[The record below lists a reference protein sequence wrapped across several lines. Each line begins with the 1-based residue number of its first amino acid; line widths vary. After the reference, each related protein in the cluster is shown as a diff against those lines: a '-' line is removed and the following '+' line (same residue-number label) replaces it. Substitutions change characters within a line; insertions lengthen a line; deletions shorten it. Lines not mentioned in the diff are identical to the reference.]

1 MGIPVGKITDN
12 YGITV
17 ERLTYAINPDKWDS
31 QILADFASQYG
42 SPRQYSILERAKLIG
57 TFGAVSR
64 LLDII
69 QQSTLAP
76 YSGKGRKPKSVL
88 PENRKKPKKEDDYE
102 LDSMNTEDINKA
114 LGLHRKEQ

>member
-1 MGIPVGKITDN
+1 MGIPLGKIASAF
-12 YGITV
+12 GFTV
-17 ERLTYAINPDKWDS
+17 ERLTYAIDPDQWDS

-42 SPRQYSILERAKLIG
+42 SPKNYTIIERAKLIG
-57 TFGAVSR
+57 TFGAVAR

-88 PENRKKPKKEDDYE
+88 PENRKNTKKEDYE

>member
-1 MGIPVGKITDN
+1 MGIPVGKIASAF
-12 YGITV
+12 GFTV
-17 ERLTYAINPDKWDS
+17 ERLTYAINPDQWDS

-42 SPRQYSILERAKLIG
+42 SPRQYTLIERAKLIG
-57 TFGAVSR
+57 TFGATAR

-88 PENRKKPKKEDDYE
+88 PENRKNTKKEDYE

-114 LGLHRKEQ
+114 LGLRRKEQ

>member
-1 MGIPVGKITDN
+1 MGIPVGKIA
-12 YGITV
+12 GAFGFTV
-17 ERLTYAINPDKWDS
+17 ERLTYAINPDQWDS

-42 SPRQYSILERAKLIG
+42 SPRQYTIIERAKLIG
-57 TFGAVSR
+57 TFGATAR

-76 YSGKGRKPKSVL
+76 YSGRGRKPKSVL
-88 PENRKKPKKEDDYE
+88 PENRKNTKKEDYE

>member
-1 MGIPVGKITDN
+1 MGIPLGKITDN

-42 SPRQYSILERAKLIG
+42 SPRQYTILERAKLIG
-57 TFGAVSR
+57 TFGAVAR

-88 PENRKKPKKEDDYE
+88 PEDRKNKEDYE
-102 LDSMNTEDINKA
+102 LDSMNTEDIDKA
-114 LGLHRKEQ
+114 LGLHRKE

>member
-1 MGIPVGKITDN
+1 MGIPLGKIASAF
-12 YGITV
+12 GFTV
-17 ERLTYAINPDKWDS
+17 ERLTYAINPDQWDS

-42 SPRQYSILERAKLIG
+42 SPRQYTIIERAKLIG
-57 TFGAVSR
+57 TFGATAR

-88 PENRKKPKKEDDYE
+88 PENRKNTKKEDYE

>member
-1 MGIPVGKITDN
+1 MGIPVGKIASAF
-12 YGITV
+12 GFTV
-17 ERLTYAINPDKWDS
+17 ERLTYAINPDQWDS

-42 SPRQYSILERAKLIG
+42 SPRQYSIIERAKLIG
-57 TFGAVSR
+57 TFGATAR

-88 PENRKKPKKEDDYE
+88 PENRKNTKKEDYE

>member
-1 MGIPVGKITDN
+1 MGIPVGKIASAF
-12 YGITV
+12 GFTV
-17 ERLTYAINPDKWDS
+17 ERLTYAINPDQWDS

-42 SPRQYSILERAKLIG
+42 SPRNYTLIERAKLIG
-57 TFGAVSR
+57 TFGATAR

-76 YSGKGRKPKSVL
+76 YSGNGRKPKSVL
-88 PENRKKPKKEDDYE
+88 PDNRKNTKTEDYE

>member
-1 MGIPVGKITDN
+1 MGIFVGKIASAF
-12 YGITV
+12 GFTV
-17 ERLTYAINPDKWDS
+17 ERLTYAINPDQWDS

-42 SPRQYSILERAKLIG
+42 SPRNYTLIERAKLIG
-57 TFGAVSR
+57 TFGATAR
-64 LLDII
+64 LLDVI

-88 PENRKKPKKEDDYE
+88 PENRKNTKKEDYE

>member
-1 MGIPVGKITDN
+1 
-12 YGITV
+12 
-17 ERLTYAINPDKWDS
+17 
-31 QILADFASQYG
+31 LADFASQYG
-42 SPRQYSILERAKLIG
+42 SPKNYSIIERAKLIG
-57 TFGAVSR
+57 TFGTTAR
-64 LLDII
+64 LLDIV

-88 PENRKKPKKEDDYE
+88 PENRKNTKKEDYE

>member
-1 MGIPVGKITDN
+1 MGIPVGKIASAF
-12 YGITV
+12 GFTV
-17 ERLTYAINPDKWDS
+17 ERLTYAINPDQWDS

-42 SPRQYSILERAKLIG
+42 SPRQYTLIERAKLIG
-57 TFGAVSR
+57 TFGATAR

-88 PENRKKPKKEDDYE
+88 PENRKNTKKEDYE
-102 LDSMNTEDINKA
+102 LDSMNTEDIDKA

>member
-1 MGIPVGKITDN
+1 MGIPVGKIASAF
-12 YGITV
+12 GFTV
-17 ERLTYAINPDKWDS
+17 ERLTYAINPDQWDS
-31 QILADFASQYG
+31 RILADFASQYG
-42 SPRQYSILERAKLIG
+42 SPRQYTIIERAKLIG
-57 TFGAVSR
+57 TFGATAR

-88 PENRKKPKKEDDYE
+88 PENRKNTKKEDYE

>member
-1 MGIPVGKITDN
+1 MGIPVGKIA
-12 YGITV
+12 GAFGFTV
-17 ERLTYAINPDKWDS
+17 ERLTYAINPDQWDS

-42 SPRQYSILERAKLIG
+42 SPKNYTIIERAKLIG
-57 TFGAVSR
+57 TFGATAR

-88 PENRKKPKKEDDYE
+88 PENRKNTKKEDYE

>member
-1 MGIPVGKITDN
+1 MGILVGKIADN
-12 YGITV
+12 YGVTV
-17 ERLTYAINPDKWDS
+17 ERLTYAINPDKWDG

-42 SPRQYSILERAKLIG
+42 SPRQYTILERAKLIG
-57 TFGAVSR
+57 TFGAVAR

-88 PENRKKPKKEDDYE
+88 PENQKKKEDYE

>member
-1 MGIPVGKITDN
+1 MGVLVGKITDD

-42 SPRQYSILERAKLIG
+42 SPRQYSLIERAKLIG
-57 TFGAVSR
+57 TFGATAR

-76 YSGKGRKPKSVL
+76 YSGKGSKPKSVL
-88 PENRKKPKKEDDYE
+88 PENQKETKTEDYE

>member
-1 MGIPVGKITDN
+1 MGIPLGKITDD

-42 SPRQYSILERAKLIG
+42 SPRQYTLIERAKLIG
-57 TFGAVSR
+57 TFGATAR

-76 YSGKGRKPKSVL
+76 YSGKGQKPKSVL
-88 PENRKKPKKEDDYE
+88 PENQKDTKREDYE
-102 LDSMNTEDINKA
+102 LDSMNAEDINKA
-114 LGLHRKEQ
+114 LGLHRKE

>member
-1 MGIPVGKITDN
+1 MGIPLGKIASAF
-12 YGITV
+12 GFTV
-17 ERLTYAINPDKWDS
+17 ERLTYAIDPDQWDS

-42 SPRQYSILERAKLIG
+42 SPKNYTIIERAKLIG
-57 TFGAVSR
+57 TFGAVAR

-88 PENRKKPKKEDDYE
+88 PENRKNTKKEDYE

-114 LGLHRKEQ
+114 LGLHRKE

>member
-1 MGIPVGKITDN
+1 MGIPVGKIASAF
-12 YGITV
+12 GFTV

-42 SPRQYSILERAKLIG
+42 SPRQYTILERAKLIG
-57 TFGAVSR
+57 TFGATAR

-76 YSGKGRKPKSVL
+76 YSGKGRKPRSVL
-88 PENRKKPKKEDDYE
+88 PGDRKNAKNEDYE

-114 LGLHRKEQ
+114 LGLHRKE

>member
-1 MGIPVGKITDN
+1 MGILVGKIASAF
-12 YGITV
+12 GFTV
-17 ERLTYAINPDKWDS
+17 ERLTYAINPDQWDS

-42 SPRQYSILERAKLIG
+42 SPRNYTLIERAKLIG
-57 TFGAVSR
+57 TFGATAR

-88 PENRKKPKKEDDYE
+88 PEDRKNTKKEDYE

>member
-1 MGIPVGKITDN
+1 MGIPLGKIIDD

-17 ERLTYAINPDKWDS
+17 ERLTYAINPDKWES

-57 TFGAVSR
+57 TFGATAR

-69 QQSTLAP
+69 QQSALAP
-76 YSGKGRKPKSVL
+76 YSGKGQKPKSVL
-88 PENRKKPKKEDDYE
+88 PENQKDTKKEGYE

-114 LGLHRKEQ
+114 LGLH

>member
-1 MGIPVGKITDN
+1 MGIPVGKIASAF
-12 YGITV
+12 GFTV
-17 ERLTYAINPDKWDS
+17 ERLTYAINPDQWDS

-42 SPRQYSILERAKLIG
+42 SPRQYTIIERAKLIG
-57 TFGAVSR
+57 TFGATAR

-76 YSGKGRKPKSVL
+76 YSGRGRKPKSVL
-88 PENRKKPKKEDDYE
+88 PENRKNTKKEDYE

>member
-1 MGIPVGKITDN
+1 MGIPLGKITDN

-17 ERLTYAINPDKWDS
+17 ERLTYAINPDKWDG

-42 SPRQYSILERAKLIG
+42 SPRQYTLIERAKLIG
-57 TFGAVSR
+57 TFGATAR

-76 YSGKGRKPKSVL
+76 YSGKGSKPKSVL
-88 PENRKKPKKEDDYE
+88 PENQKDTKRDDYE
-102 LDSMNTEDINKA
+102 LDSMNAEDINKA
-114 LGLHRKEQ
+114 LGLHRKE

>member
-1 MGIPVGKITDN
+1 MGIPLGKIASAF
-12 YGITV
+12 GFTV
-17 ERLTYAINPDKWDS
+17 ERLTYAINPDQWDS

-42 SPRQYSILERAKLIG
+42 SPRQYSIIERAKLIG
-57 TFGAVSR
+57 TFGATAR

-76 YSGKGRKPKSVL
+76 YSGNGRKPKSVL
-88 PENRKKPKKEDDYE
+88 PENRKNTKKEDCE

>member
-1 MGIPVGKITDN
+1 MGIPLGKIASAF
-12 YGITV
+12 GFTV
-17 ERLTYAINPDKWDS
+17 ERLTYAINPDQWDS

-57 TFGAVSR
+57 TFGATAR

-88 PENRKKPKKEDDYE
+88 PNNQKNTKTEDYE

>member
-1 MGIPVGKITDN
+1 MGIPLGKIASAF
-12 YGITV
+12 GFTV
-17 ERLTYAINPDKWDS
+17 ERLTYAINPDQWDS

-42 SPRQYSILERAKLIG
+42 SPRQYTIIERAKLIG
-57 TFGAVSR
+57 TFGATAR

-88 PENRKKPKKEDDYE
+88 PEDRKNTKTEDYE

-114 LGLHRKEQ
+114 LGLHRKE

>member
-1 MGIPVGKITDN
+1 MGIPLGKIASAF
-12 YGITV
+12 GFTV
-17 ERLTYAINPDKWDS
+17 ERLTYAINPDQWDS

-42 SPRQYSILERAKLIG
+42 SPRQYTILERAKLIG
-57 TFGAVSR
+57 TFGATAR

-69 QQSTLAP
+69 QQSTLVP

-88 PENRKKPKKEDDYE
+88 PENRKNTKKEDYE

-114 LGLHRKEQ
+114 LGLHRKE

>member
-1 MGIPVGKITDN
+1 MGIFVGKIASAF
-12 YGITV
+12 GFTV
-17 ERLTYAINPDKWDS
+17 ERLTYAINPDQWDS

-42 SPRQYSILERAKLIG
+42 SPRNYTLIERAKLIG
-57 TFGAVSR
+57 TFGATAR

-88 PENRKKPKKEDDYE
+88 PENRKNTKKEDYE

>member
-1 MGIPVGKITDN
+1 MGVLVGKIADN

-42 SPRQYSILERAKLIG
+42 SPRQYTILERAKLIG
-57 TFGAVSR
+57 TFGAVAR

-88 PENRKKPKKEDDYE
+88 PENRKNAKKEDYE

>member
-1 MGIPVGKITDN
+1 MGIPLGKIASAF
-12 YGITV
+12 GFTV
-17 ERLTYAINPDKWDS
+17 ERLTYAINPDQWDS

-42 SPRQYSILERAKLIG
+42 SPRNYSLIERAKLIG
-57 TFGAVSR
+57 TFGATAR

-88 PENRKKPKKEDDYE
+88 PENRKNTKKEDYE
-102 LDSMNTEDINKA
+102 LDSMNTEDIDKA

>member
-1 MGIPVGKITDN
+1 MGIPLGKIASAF
-12 YGITV
+12 GFTV
-17 ERLTYAINPDKWDS
+17 ERLTYAINPDQWDS

-42 SPRQYSILERAKLIG
+42 SPRNYTLIERAKLIG
-57 TFGAVSR
+57 TFGATAR

-76 YSGKGRKPKSVL
+76 YSGKGRKPRSVL
-88 PENRKKPKKEDDYE
+88 PENRKNTKKEDYE
-102 LDSMNTEDINKA
+102 LDSMNTEDIDKA

>member
-1 MGIPVGKITDN
+1 MGIPLGKIASAF
-12 YGITV
+12 GFTV
-17 ERLTYAINPDKWDS
+17 ERLTYAINPDKWDA

-42 SPRQYSILERAKLIG
+42 SPRQYTLIERAKLIG
-57 TFGAVSR
+57 TFGATAR

-88 PENRKKPKKEDDYE
+88 PTDRKNTKTEDYE

-114 LGLHRKEQ
+114 LGLHRKE

>member
-1 MGIPVGKITDN
+1 MGIPVGKIASAF
-12 YGITV
+12 GFTV
-17 ERLTYAINPDKWDS
+17 ERLTYAINPDQWDS

-42 SPRQYSILERAKLIG
+42 SPRQYTIIERAKLIG
-57 TFGAVSR
+57 TFGATAR

-88 PENRKKPKKEDDYE
+88 PENRKNTKKDDYE

>member
-1 MGIPVGKITDN
+1 MGIFVGKIASAF
-12 YGITV
+12 GFTV
-17 ERLTYAINPDKWDS
+17 ERLTYAINPDQWDS

-42 SPRQYSILERAKLIG
+42 SPRQYTLIERAKLIG
-57 TFGAVSR
+57 TFGATAR

-88 PENRKKPKKEDDYE
+88 PENRKNTKKEDYE

>member
-1 MGIPVGKITDN
+1 MGIPLGKITDD

-42 SPRQYSILERAKLIG
+42 SPRQYTLIERAKLIG
-57 TFGAVSR
+57 TFGATAR

-76 YSGKGRKPKSVL
+76 YSGKGSKPKSVL
-88 PENRKKPKKEDDYE
+88 PENQKDTKSEDYE
-102 LDSMNTEDINKA
+102 LDSMNAEDINKA
-114 LGLHRKEQ
+114 LGLHRKE

>member
-1 MGIPVGKITDN
+1 MGIPLGKITDD

-42 SPRQYSILERAKLIG
+42 SPRQYTIIERAKLIG
-57 TFGAVSR
+57 TFGATAR

-76 YSGKGRKPKSVL
+76 YSGKGSKPKSVL
-88 PENRKKPKKEDDYE
+88 PENQKDTKREDYE

-114 LGLHRKEQ
+114 LGLHRKE

>member
-1 MGIPVGKITDN
+1 MGILVGKIASAF
-12 YGITV
+12 GFTV
-17 ERLTYAINPDKWDS
+17 ERLTYAINPDQWDS

-42 SPRQYSILERAKLIG
+42 SPRNYTLIERAKLIG
-57 TFGAVSR
+57 TFGATAR

-88 PENRKKPKKEDDYE
+88 PESRKNTKKEDYE

>member
-12 YGITV
+12 YGFTV
-17 ERLTYAINPDKWDS
+17 ERLTYAINPDQWDS

-42 SPRQYSILERAKLIG
+42 SPRNYTLIERAKLIG
-57 TFGAVSR
+57 TFGATAR

-88 PENRKKPKKEDDYE
+88 PENRKNTKKADYE
-102 LDSMNTEDINKA
+102 LDSMNTEDINRA

>member
-1 MGIPVGKITDN
+1 MGIPVGKIASAF
-12 YGITV
+12 GFTV
-17 ERLTYAINPDKWDS
+17 ERLTYAINPDQWDS

-42 SPRQYSILERAKLIG
+42 SPRQYSLIERAKLIG
-57 TFGAVSR
+57 TFGATAR

-88 PENRKKPKKEDDYE
+88 PENRKNTKKEDYE